1 MNENI
6 ENRIVDEKE
15 KLYHIGISR
24 QDINFAD
31 RAILPGDPA
40 RVESLA
46 KMLDKDAQHI
56 AINREYTSYLAR
68 VNNQCVLIISTGMG
82 CPSTAIGVEELAML
96 GVKKFIRVGTTGV
109 IQEKIALGDIII
121 NNGAVRLEG
130 TSSHYAPLEFP
141 AVADL
146 ELTHALVKSAQ
157 KFSIQYFVGI
167 GISSDTFFPG
177 QERLDGFSGYVI
189 PKFQG
194 SKEQWQKLGVLNYE
208 MEASSLF
215 TICSVFGLQ
224 AACLCC
230 AIAKRTDSEKVDKTK
245 YQQGMQNIMKIIKD
259 CFYE

>member
-6 ENRIVDEKE
+6 KNKIIEEKE

-24 QDINFAD
+24 QDINFSD
-31 RAILPGDPA
+31 IAILPGDPA
-40 RVESLA
+40 RVKPLA
-46 KMLDKDAQHI
+46 KMIDKNAQKI
-56 AINREYTSYLAR
+56 AVSREYTSYL
-68 VNNQCVLIISTGMG
+68 VKINNKYMLIMSTGIG
-82 CPSTAIGVEELAML
+82 CPSVAIGIEELAML

-121 NNGAVRLEG
+121 NNAAVRLEG

-146 ELTHALVKSAQ
+146 ELTYALVKSAQ
-157 KFSIQYFVGI
+157 KFSIRHFVGI

-177 QERLDGFSGYVI
+177 QERLNGFSGYVI
-189 PKFQG
+189 PKLQG
-194 SKEQWQKLGVLNYE
+194 SRQQWQKLGILNYE

-215 TICSVFGLQ
+215 IICSVFGLQ

-230 AIAKRTDSEKVDKTK
+230 AIAKRTASEKVDKTK
-245 YQQGMQNIMKIIKD
+245 YQQGMQNIIKIILD
-259 CFYE
+259 CL